1 MASNVPVVA
10 VRGSTGISINL
21 GPPSYD
27 LVSAFT
33 RDDSKSC
40 KAMLFDPEGK
50 YFAWVNGICV
60 KVVATSTWKVLA
72 EISRPKVCSLEFSP
86 KGTYLMTWE
95 PFIVSQANPQGGPN
109 LHIYKSDNGELVK
122 EFIHK
127 KQIGW
132 EPQWTSDEKLCAR
145 NVNNEVLFY
154 EVPNF
159 DTVAH
164 KIHIQ
169 KVADFSMSP
178 GSSPYHVLCYVP
190 GKSGQPSFG
199 RLFQYPKFE
208 STNSLA
214 NKSFFQADKVDMFW
228 NKRGSGVLL
237 MTSTEVDKSGSSY
250 YGKQA
255 LHFISTKG
263 ETAMVLLSKEGPI
276 YSVEW
281 SPKSSEFCVV
291 YGFMPSKATLFNLK
305 CEPVF
310 EFGTGPRNCIHY
322 NPHGN
327 ILILGGFGNLRGNVE
342 LWDTSAR
349 KLIAKMEAADTTLL
363 HWSPDGEHFLTATT
377 APRLRMGNGFKIWH
391 YSGTLLYERPWN
403 KQEELWE
410 VLWQSFP
417 IGVFREPAINYKPVE
432 GIQPSQPQASKQAY
446 RPPSA
451 RGRES
456 NFKLHDDEEP
466 ASNARSGGDSNPS
479 KAALKQKKK
488 REAKKAKKEQDSAA
502 GSTGTAPATGGS
514 VVTNGDSTTV
524 STPKLPPALTDA
536 ELTGDPEKLKKIK
549 KLKSKLIEISRLKE
563 QRAAGRQLEL
573 NQLEKIKKEDELLKE
588 LQGLVL

>member
-327 ILILGGFGNLRGNVE
+327 NIL
-342 LWDTSAR
+342 
-349 KLIAKMEAADTTLL
+349 LL
-363 HWSPDGEHFLTATT
+363 Y
-377 APRLRMGNGFKIWH
+377 MFKIWH

>member
-10 VRGSTGISINL
+10 VRGTTGISINL

-60 KVVATSTWKVLA
+60 KIVATSTWKVLA
-72 EISRPKVCSLEFSP
+72 EIPRPKVSNLEFSP
-86 KGTYLMTWE
+86 KGSYLMTWE
-95 PFIVSQANPQGGPN
+95 PFTVSQANPQGGPN
-109 LHIYKSDNGELVK
+109 LHIFKSDTGELIKDFV
-122 EFIHK
+122 HK

-132 EPQWTSDEKLCAR
+132 EPQWTSDEKICAR

-159 DTVAH
+159 DTVVH

-169 KVADFSMSP
+169 K
-178 GSSPYHVLCYVP
+178 
-190 GKSGQPSFG
+190 
-199 RLFQYPKFE
+199 
-208 STNSLA
+208 
-214 NKSFFQADKVDMFW
+214 ADKVDMFW
-228 NKRGSGVLL
+228 NKRGTGVLL
-237 MTSTEVDKSGSSY
+237 MTSLEVDKTGSSY

-281 SPKSSEFCVV
+281 SPKGSEFCVV

-310 EFGTGPRNCIHY
+310 EFGTGPLL
-322 NPHGN
+322 
-327 ILILGGFGNLRGNVE
+327 LILGGFGNISGNVE
-342 LWDTSAR
+342 LWDASAR

-363 HWSPDGEHFLTATT
+363 QWSPDGEHFVTATT

-410 VLWQSFP
+410 VLWQMFP
-417 IGVFREPAINYKPVE
+417 AGVFRDPIINYKPVE

-456 NFKLHDDEEP
+456 NFKLHDDDEP
-466 ASNARSGGDSNPS
+466 ASNTRSGGDSNPS

-488 REAKKAKKEQDSAA
+488 REAKKAKKEQDGGACANPS
-502 GSTGTAPATGGS
+502 ATGGS
-514 VVTNGDSTTV
+514 VVTNGDSTTA
-524 STPKLPPALTDA
+524 PKLPPALADA
-536 ELTGDPEKLKKIK
+536 ELTGDPEKVKKIK
-549 KLKSKLIEISRLKE
+549 KLKSKLVEISRLKE

>member
-27 LVSAFT
+27 LVTAFT

-50 YFAWVNGICV
+50 YFAWINGTCAKI
-60 KVVATSTWKVLA
+60 VATSTWKVLA
-72 EISRPKVCSLEFSP
+72 EISRPKASTIQFSP

-95 PFIVSQANPQGGPN
+95 PFTVSQVNPQGGPN
-109 LHIYKSDNGELVK
+109 LHIYKSDTGELVK
-122 EFIHK
+122 AFIHK

-145 NVNNEVLFY
+145 LNNNEVLFY

-159 DTVAH
+159 DTVVH

-169 KVADFSMSP
+169 KVADFSLSP
-178 GSSPYHVLCYVP
+178 GSAPYHVLCYVP
-190 GKSGQPSFG
+190 GKGGQPCNG

-228 NKRGSGVLL
+228 NRRGTGVLL
-237 MTSTEVDKSGSSY
+237 MTSVEVDKTGSSY
-250 YGKQA
+250 YGKQS

-263 ETAMVLLSKEGPI
+263 ETAMVLLSKNDQGPI

-291 YGFMPSKATLFNLK
+291 YGYMPSKATLFNLK
-305 CEPVF
+305 CESV
-310 EFGTGPRNCIHY
+310 GH
-322 NPHGN
+322 
-327 ILILGGFGNLRGNVE
+327 VE

-349 KLIAKMEAADTTLL
+349 KMIAKMEAADTTLL
-363 HWSPDGEHFLTATT
+363 QWSPDGEHFHTATT

-410 VLWQSFP
+410 VLWQNFP
-417 IGVFREPAINYKPVE
+417 PGIFREPAISYKPVE

-451 RGRES
+451 RGKES

-488 REAKKAKKEQDSAA
+488 REAKKAKKEQDGGAA
-502 GSTGTAPATGGS
+502 SGGA
-514 VVTNGDSTTV
+514 VVTNGDST
-524 STPKLPPALTDA
+524 SALKLPPALADA
-536 ELTGDPEKLKKIK
+536 ELTGDPEKVKKIK
-549 KLKSKLIEISRLKE
+549 KLKSKLVEISRLKE

-588 LQGLVL
+588 LQGLVLT

>member
-1 MASNVPVVA
+1 
-10 VRGSTGISINL
+10 
-21 GPPSYD
+21 
-27 LVSAFT
+27 
-33 RDDSKSC
+33 
-40 KAMLFDPEGK
+40 MLFDPQGK
-50 YFAWVNGICV
+50 YFAWVNGTCV

-72 EISRPKVCSLEFSP
+72 EIQRPKVSNLEFSP

-95 PFIVSQANPQGGPN
+95 PFIVTQSNPQGGPN
-109 LHIYKSDNGELVK
+109 LHIFKSECGELVK
-122 EFIHK
+122 DFIHK

-132 EPQWTSDEKLCAR
+132 EPQWSSDEKLCAR
-145 NVNNEVLFY
+145 NVNNEILFY
-154 EVPNF
+154 DVPNF
-159 DTVAH
+159 DVVAH

-169 KVADFSMSP
+169 KVADFSVSP
-178 GSSPYHVLCYVP
+178 GTSPYHILCYVP
-190 GKSGQPSFG
+190 GNSGQPSFG
-199 RLFQYPKFE
+199 RLFQFPKFE

-228 NKRGSGVLL
+228 NKRGTGVLL

-310 EFGTGPRNCIHY
+310 EFGTGPRNCIYY

-327 ILILGGFGNLRGNVE
+327 ILILGGFGNIQGNVE
-342 LWDTSAR
+342 LWDTMAR

-410 VLWQSFP
+410 VRWQLFP
-417 IGVFREPAINYKPVE
+417 PGIFREPVINYKPVE

-456 NFKLHDDEEP
+456 NFKLHDDDDS
-466 ASNARSGGDSNPS
+466 ASNARPGGDSNPS
-479 KAALKQKKK
+479 KAALKLKKK
-488 REAKKAKKEQDSAA
+488 REAKKAKKEQD
-502 GSTGTAPATGGS
+502 GGNTGGNS
-514 VVTNGDSTTV
+514 GAAFTSTACTATAKTMTVGSIVTNGDSVIV
-524 STPKLPPALTDA
+524 SAPKLSVAISDA

-549 KLKSKLIEISRLKE
+549 KLKSKLVEISRLKQ

-573 NQLEKIKKEDELLKE
+573 NQLEKIKKEDELLRE